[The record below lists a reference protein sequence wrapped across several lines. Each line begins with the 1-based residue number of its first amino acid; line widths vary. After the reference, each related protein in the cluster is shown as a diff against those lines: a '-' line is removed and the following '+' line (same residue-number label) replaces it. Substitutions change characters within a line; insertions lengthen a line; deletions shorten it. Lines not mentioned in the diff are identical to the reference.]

1 MLHFWRALLAATFCV
16 GMSAAAMADDWVAMR
31 LRGQVVQLL
40 DNAWQ
45 PLHRGDVVPDSR
57 VVRTLA
63 SGHVDFMRGQETVA
77 LGPDTQIQIFDKPG
91 TKPFTT
97 VKEYFGAVSVEAEVE
112 NVQHFAVDTP
122 YLAAVVKGTKFVVIS
137 GKDGASVTVHRGHVA
152 VDDKASH
159 RHVTIAVGETASVSS
174 GSPGTLTVSGDGATP
189 TAAATGNDPVPAVAS
204 DDNSGTSSSTSGA
217 ASSGDGGSDNSG
229 SRGNSGSDN
238 SGKGSSGNNGSNGNS
253 GKGNSGDNGNSG
265 KGKSG
270 GSSLIT
276 VSVAGLTLRL

>member
-137 GKDGASVTVHRGHVA
+137 GKDGASVSVHRGHVA

-174 GSPGTLTVSGDGATP
+174 GSPGTLTVSGGATP

-217 ASSGDGGSDNSG
+217 ASSGDGGSNNSG

-238 SGKGSSGNNGSNGNS
+238 SGKGSSGNNGSNGNF